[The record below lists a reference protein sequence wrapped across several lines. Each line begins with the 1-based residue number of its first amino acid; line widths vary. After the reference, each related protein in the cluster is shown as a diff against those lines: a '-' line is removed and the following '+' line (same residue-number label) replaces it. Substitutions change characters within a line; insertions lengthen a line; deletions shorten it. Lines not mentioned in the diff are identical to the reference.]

1 MSESIKNKAIRGVA
15 WSAVEK
21 FARQGLMVFFSILI
35 ARQLSP
41 ADYGLVAMLT
51 IFLVVAQIF
60 VDSGFVEALIQKRDR
75 TEVDF
80 STTFWFNIGVAAAI
94 YGVLFLLS
102 PLIAGFYGEPLL
114 EELTVWMGLIF
125 VINSF
130 RTVQQAKLNIAMDFH
145 RQAWI
150 SLVAISVSGWMPSL
164 VFSRR
169 SFRYFFKFGSKI
181 LITRVLHT
189 LYMNG
194 SYLLVGKF
202 YSPALT
208 GLYSQAVQ
216 MTSLLPNSIDE
227 TLSRVAY
234 PIECELQNDNEALR
248 HTFYRFVRLN
258 AFIVFPLMT
267 GLAALAEPL
276 VRLLLMEKWLDVVPL
291 IQILC
296 FGWIWQPLSGLN
308 WQILNVK
315 HRSDYYMKSEI
326 FKKIIAFTILFSTL
340 FMGLV
345 VLCVGWVIYCI
356 IDLYVI
362 TLYTRRLLP
371 AITFKNEMRVLVPIL
386 LRALSM
392 GGVVYLLNYAVDSDI
407 LRIALGV
414 PLGCVLYTGISLL
427 TRSEEIHYLIDMIKK
442 RK

>member
-1 MSESIKNKAIRGVA
+1 
-15 WSAVEK
+15 
-21 FARQGLMVFFSILI
+21 
-35 ARQLSP
+35 
-41 ADYGLVAMLT
+41 
-51 IFLVVAQIF
+51 
-60 VDSGFVEALIQKRDR
+60 
-75 TEVDF
+75 
-80 STTFWFNIGVAAAI
+80 
-94 YGVLFLLS
+94 
-102 PLIAGFYGEPLL
+102 
-114 EELTVWMGLIF
+114 
-125 VINSF
+125 
-130 RTVQQAKLNIAMDFH
+130 
-145 RQAWI
+145 
-150 SLVAISVSGWMPSL
+150 
-164 VFSRR
+164 
-169 SFRYFFKFGSKI
+169 
-181 LITRVLHT
+181 
-189 LYMNG
+189 MNG

-234 PIECELQNDNEALR
+234 PIECELQNDNETLR